1 MKNQNHSKTI
11 LAIVVGLLAISFIF
25 KIPVLIKI
33 GLGIGLLSLLS
44 SFFEEKTA
52 WAWFKIGLTLG
63 YINGNILLSIIFFII
78 LTPIAMVM
86 RFLAGKDNLLLKKP
100 KDSVFTTRN
109 QKYEAKDLEN
119 VW

>member
-25 KIPVLIKI
+25 EIPILIKI
-33 GLGIGLLSLLS
+33 GLGIGVLSLLS
-44 SFFEEKTA
+44 TFFEEKIA
-52 WAWFKIGLTLG
+52 WAWGKIGMALG
-63 YINGNILLSIIFFII
+63 YINGNILLSIIFFLL
-78 LTPIAMVM
+78 LTPIALVM
-86 RFLAGKDNLLLKKP
+86 RFLAGKDNLTLRIP
-100 KDSVFTTRN
+100 KDTVFTTRN

>member
-25 KIPVLIKI
+25 KIPVLVKI
-33 GLGIGLLSLLS
+33 GLAIGLLSLIS
-44 SFFEEKTA
+44 SFFEEKIA
-52 WAWFKIGLTLG
+52 WAWSKIGLALG

-78 LTPIAMVM
+78 LTPIALVM

-100 KDSVFTTRN
+100 KDSVFTIRN
-109 QKYEAKDLEN
+109 YKYEAKDLEN

>member
-33 GLGIGLLSLLS
+33 GFGIGILSLFS
-44 SFFEEKTA
+44 AFFEEKIA
-52 WAWFKIGLTLG
+52 WAWSKIGLALG

-78 LTPIAMVM
+78 LTPIALAM
-86 RFLAGKDNLLLKKP
+86 RYLAGKDNLVLKKP
-100 KDSVFTTRN
+100 KQSVFTIRN
-109 QKYEAKDLEN
+109 HQYEAKDLEN

>member
-25 KIPVLIKI
+25 KIPILAKI

-44 SFFEEKTA
+44 SFFEEKMA
-52 WAWFKIGLTLG
+52 WVWGKIGMALG

-78 LTPIAMVM
+78 LTPIALVM
-86 RFLAGKDNLLLKKP
+86 RYLAGKDNLLLKKP
-100 KDSVFTTRN
+100 KDTVFTIRN
-109 QKYEAKDLEN
+109 QKYKAKDLEN